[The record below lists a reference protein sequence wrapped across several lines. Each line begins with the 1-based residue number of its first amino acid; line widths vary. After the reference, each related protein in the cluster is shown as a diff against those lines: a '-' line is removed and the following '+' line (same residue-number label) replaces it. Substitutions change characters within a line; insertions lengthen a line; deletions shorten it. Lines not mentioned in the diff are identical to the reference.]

1 MSAVSLFCDAVE
13 SIALLEMGAG
23 PEAAVE
29 RRREQG
35 DDPFSLVKEECN
47 QDILYSERCAIF
59 WNETLVCLEI

>member
-1 MSAVSLFCDAVE
+1 
-13 SIALLEMGAG
+13 MGAG

-29 RRREQG
+29 RSREQG